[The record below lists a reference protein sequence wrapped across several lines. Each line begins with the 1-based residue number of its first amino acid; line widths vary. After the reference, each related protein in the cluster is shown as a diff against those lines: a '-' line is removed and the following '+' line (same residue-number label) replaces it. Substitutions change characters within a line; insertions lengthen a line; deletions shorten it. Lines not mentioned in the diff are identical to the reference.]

1 MTEMETAL
9 KYAQEHRP
17 RFQDELIEFLKI
29 PSISTLS
36 EHKKDMEDAAKWV
49 SAQLEDFGFENV
61 DIIPTAKH
69 PVVYGE
75 HLSAGAGAPTVLF
88 YGHYDVQPVDP
99 LDEWENDPFDP
110 VVKGENLY
118 ARGASD
124 MKGQVAAH
132 LKAVESMIKTSGLPI
147 NLKYMIEGEEEIG
160 SPNLEKFLSD
170 NKDLLSCDFCL
181 NGDSG
186 ILGPDIP
193 ALTYSLRGLAYFEI
207 RLQGAKSDLHS
218 GIFGGVIDNPANV
231 LARLIAG
238 MKDEKGRIQLP
249 GFYDNVRPI
258 TDEDRAFTHSMP
270 DEWWLEQTGAR
281 ATFGEEG
288 YTSSERAAARPT
300 LDVNGC
306 LSGFTGEGPK
316 TVLPARAMA
325 KVSTRL
331 VPDQRPEEIEA
342 SMRAYLEER
351 MPPTVTWELEMLSDC
366 LPGMVERDSSLVI
379 AAKNSLKA
387 VWDVEPV
394 FVRQGGSVP
403 VVGSIQDVLGVDSL
417 IMGFGLPD
425 DNLHAP
431 NEKFHLPNYFRGIE
445 TFIRFSYELTR

>member
-1 MTEMETAL
+1 MTNMESAL
-9 KYAQEHRP
+9 RYAQENRT

-36 EHKKDMEDAAKWV
+36 EHKKDMGDAANWV
-49 SAQLEDFGFENV
+49 AAQLDDFGFENIKV
-61 DIIPTAKH
+61 FPTEKH

-75 HLSAGAGAPTVLF
+75 HLAAGEGAPTVLF

-99 LDEWENDPFDP
+99 LDEWESDPFTP
-110 VVKGENLY
+110 EVRGEDIY

-132 LKAVESMIKTSGLPI
+132 LKAVESMVKTSGLPI

-160 SPNLEKFLSD
+160 SPNLEKFLDD
-170 NKDLLSCDFCL
+170 NKELLGCDFCL

-186 ILGPDIP
+186 ILAPDIP
-193 ALTYSLRGLAYFEI
+193 SLTYSLRGLAYFEI

-218 GIFGGVIDNPANV
+218 GIFGGAIDNPANV

-249 GFYDNVRPI
+249 GFYDNVRPL
-258 TDEDRAFTHSMP
+258 TEEDRAATQSMP

-300 LDVNGC
+300 LDVNGI

-325 KVSTRL
+325 KISTRL
-331 VPDQRPEEIEA
+331 VPDQRPEDVEA
-342 SMRAYLEER
+342 SMRSYLEEHV
-351 MPPTVTWELEMLSDC
+351 PPTMTWELEMISEC
-366 LPGMVERDSSLVI
+366 LPGIVERDSPLVI

-403 VVGSIQDVLGVDSL
+403 VVGSIKNLLGVDSL

-445 TFIRFSYELTR
+445 TFIRFSYELTE

>member
-1 MTEMETAL
+1 MIEMETAL
-9 KYAQEHRP
+9 KFAQEHRP

-36 EHKKDMEDAAKWV
+36 EHKKDMENAAKWV
-49 SAQLEDFGFENV
+49 STQLDDFGFENV
-61 DIIPTAKH
+61 DIIPTEKH

-99 LDEWENDPFDP
+99 LDEWDNDPFNP
-110 VVKGENLY
+110 AVQGENIY

-160 SPNLEKFLSD
+160 SPNLEKFLGD

-186 ILGPDIP
+186 ILGPDTP
-193 ALTYSLRGLAYFEI
+193 SLTYSLRGLAYFEI

-218 GIFGGVIDNPANV
+218 GIFGGAIDNPANV

-258 TDEDRAFTHSMP
+258 TDDERAITHSMP

-281 ATFGEEG
+281 ATFGEDG

-300 LDVNGC
+300 LDVNGI

-331 VPDQRPEEIEA
+331 VPDQRPEEVEA
-342 SMRAYLEER
+342 SMRAYLEEH
-351 MPPTVTWELEMLSDC
+351 MPPTVTWELEMLSKC
-366 LPGMVERDSSLVI
+366 LPGMVERESSLIV

-403 VVGSIQDVLGVDSL
+403 VVGSIQDILGVDSL

-445 TFIRFSYELTR
+445 TFIRFSYELMK

>member
-99 LDEWENDPFDP
+99 LDEWENDPFNP
-110 VVKGENLY
+110 VVKGENVF

-147 NLKYMIEGEEEIG
+147 NLKYLIEGEEEIG
-160 SPNLEKFLSD
+160 SPNLEKFLGD
-170 NKDLLSCDFCL
+170 NKDLLRCDFCL

-186 ILGPDIP
+186 ILGPDLP

-218 GIFGGVIDNPANV
+218 GIFGGAIDNPANV

-258 TDEDRAFTHSMP
+258 TDEDRAITHSMP

-300 LDVNGC
+300 LDVNGI

-351 MPPTVTWELEMLSDC
+351 MPPTVTWELEMLSEC

-445 TFIRFSYELTR
+445 TFIRFSYELIR